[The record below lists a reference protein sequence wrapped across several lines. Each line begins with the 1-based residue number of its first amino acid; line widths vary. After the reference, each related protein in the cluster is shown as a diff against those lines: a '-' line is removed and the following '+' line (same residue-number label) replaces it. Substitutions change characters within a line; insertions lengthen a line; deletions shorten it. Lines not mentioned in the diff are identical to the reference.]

1 MACPLQRSGT
11 LQRDCVPCPDVVRS
25 ILFLLCLSLAL
36 TGCSA
41 RERPARPLPELL
53 QLRQTTATRLA
64 DDSRTVLGRVLTREK
79 AQHDAYQAGRL
90 STPPVID
97 ILVVS
102 GGGDW
107 GAFGAGFLKG
117 WGQVP
122 PGPMARPQFDIVTGV
137 STGALI
143 APFAFL
149 GTEDAIETIVQL
161 YRHPQPDWVQHR
173 GMFYFLPHH
182 ISFAAVP
189 GLEREMRERMDLPMI
204 QRLVEAGQEG
214 RLLVVN
220 TSNIDNGDIRA
231 WDVVAEAQ
239 RGLPTGDVDRVHRIL
254 LASSGIPGAFPFRE
268 IDGEM
273 YVDGGVTGN
282 ILYGGRLSEHD
293 TLAAVWARQYP
304 DIPMPPTR
312 FWVIFNNQ
320 LLPPPQ
326 VTAPTWPAVVT
337 RSLEMAT
344 RAATVTALR
353 HLYSMSEVTRLKHG
367 VTIEIRVVAIP
378 GDWVP
383 PKPGVFVAETMN
395 NLADLGERM
404 GADPASWRLDPP

>member
-11 LQRDCVPCPDVVRS
+11 LQSARVPCPDVVRS
-25 ILFLLCLSLAL
+25 IILLLCLSVVL

-173 GMFYFLPHH
+173 GMLYFLPNN
-182 ISFAAVP
+182 ISFAEVP
-189 GLEREMRERMDLPMI
+189 GLEREMRERIDLPMV

-304 DIPMPPTR
+304 AIPMPPTR

-320 LLPPPQ
+320 LLPLPQ